1 MNTAFPDSRRTHGFT
16 LLELLIAVMVFA
28 IVLAAM
34 NSVLYGALRLR
45 NRASESLEQALPMQ
59 QGLAILKRDL
69 ENIVMPGG
77 PLSGVFQTTAITNL
91 VGGQSSPDFYT
102 STGLIDQTSPWAQ
115 IQRVSYVLAD
125 PTNRAAAGR
134 ELIRAVER
142 NLLPAT
148 MQDEPAEQ
156 WLMSGVQGMT
166 FYYYDGTQ
174 WRDSWDSTT
183 TDPTTGLTNNLPKAI
198 RVLIQLAAPETGRAL
213 SAPAP
218 VELVVPV
225 VVQARTN
232 RTQQAGGGSR

>member
-115 IQRVSYVLAD
+115 IQRVSYVLVD

-142 NLLPAT
+142 NLLAAT